1 MSDYIDTISLYLQQ
15 INSIPLLSPEE
26 EKLLGE
32 RIKSGDSQA
41 INELTE
47 HNLRLVVSVA
57 KKYQGCGISLMDL
70 IQEGNIGLMRA
81 ASKFNAEKGC
91 KFNTLAIWWIRQA
104 INRALVDKSR
114 TIRIPSNINELL
126 NKIKREQALYIQKNE
141 TAPSTEELSKIL
153 NIDEDKIQVALD
165 MSQAVSS
172 LDIPVDEDG
181 ETSVGDLVADT
192 SLMNPL
198 DQMIVECNKDI
209 IEMVLSTL
217 SEREADIVRL
227 RFGLNNQE
235 PKTLEQIGQLYG
247 VTRERIRQLENK
259 ALRKLRN
266 PVRTKLL
273 AEAI

>member
-1 MSDYIDTISLYLQQ
+1 
-15 INSIPLLSPEE
+15 
-26 EKLLGE
+26 
-32 RIKSGDSQA
+32 
-41 INELTE
+41 
-47 HNLRLVVSVA
+47 VVSVA
-57 KKYQGCGISLMDL
+57 KKYQGCGIPLMDL

-126 NKIKREQALYIQKNE
+126 NKIKKEQALYIQKNE
-141 TAPSTEELSKIL
+141 IAPSTEELSKIL

-172 LDIPVDEDG
+172 LDVPVDEDG

-198 DQMIVECNKDI
+198 DQMIIECNKDI

-235 PKTLEQIGQLYG
+235 PQTLEQIGQSYG

-266 PVRTKLL
+266 PVRTRLL

>member
-1 MSDYIDTISLYLQQ
+1 M
-15 INSIPLLSPEE
+15 
-26 EKLLGE
+26 GE
-32 RIKSGDSQA
+32 RIKSGDPQA

-57 KKYQGCGISLMDL
+57 KKYQGCGIPLMDL

-126 NKIKREQALYIQKNE
+126 NKIKKEQTLYIQKNE
-141 TAPSTEELSKIL
+141 TAPSIEELSKIL

-172 LDIPVDEDG
+172 LDVPVDEDG

-198 DQMIVECNKDI
+198 DQMIMECNKDI

-227 RFGLNNQE
+227 RFGLNDQE
-235 PKTLEQIGQLYG
+235 PQTLEQIGQSYG

-266 PVRTKLL
+266 PVRTRLL

>member
-1 MSDYIDTISLYLQQ
+1 
-15 INSIPLLSPEE
+15 
-26 EKLLGE
+26 
-32 RIKSGDSQA
+32 
-41 INELTE
+41 
-47 HNLRLVVSVA
+47 
-57 KKYQGCGISLMDL
+57 
-70 IQEGNIGLMRA
+70 
-81 ASKFNAEKGC
+81 
-91 KFNTLAIWWIRQA
+91 
-104 INRALVDKSR
+104 
-114 TIRIPSNINELL
+114 
-126 NKIKREQALYIQKNE
+126 
-141 TAPSTEELSKIL
+141 
-153 NIDEDKIQVALD
+153 

-172 LDIPVDEDG
+172 LDVPVDEDG

-198 DQMIVECNKDI
+198 DQMIIECNKDI

-235 PKTLEQIGQLYG
+235 PQTLEQIGQSYG

>member
-1 MSDYIDTISLYLQQ
+1 
-15 INSIPLLSPEE
+15 
-26 EKLLGE
+26 
-32 RIKSGDSQA
+32 
-41 INELTE
+41 
-47 HNLRLVVSVA
+47 
-57 KKYQGCGISLMDL
+57 MDL

-104 INRALVDKSR
+104 INRALVDKGR

-126 NKIKREQALYIQKNE
+126 NKIKKEQALYIQKNE
-141 TAPSTEELSKIL
+141 IAPSTEELSKIL

-172 LDIPVDEDG
+172 LDVPVDEDG

-198 DQMIVECNKDI
+198 DQMIIECNKDI

-235 PKTLEQIGQLYG
+235 PQTLEQIGQSYG

>member
-1 MSDYIDTISLYLQQ
+1 
-15 INSIPLLSPEE
+15 
-26 EKLLGE
+26 
-32 RIKSGDSQA
+32 
-41 INELTE
+41 
-47 HNLRLVVSVA
+47 VVSVA
-57 KKYQGCGISLMDL
+57 KKYQGCGIPLMDL

-126 NKIKREQALYIQKNE
+126 NKIKKEQALYIQKNE
-141 TAPSTEELSKIL
+141 IAPSTEELSKIL

-172 LDIPVDEDG
+172 LDVPVDEDG

-198 DQMIVECNKDI
+198 DQMIMECNKDI

-235 PKTLEQIGQLYG
+235 PQTLEQIGQSYG

-266 PVRTKLL
+266 PVRAKLL